1 MNIAIFGASGA
12 TGKLLTTR
20 CLAAG
25 HDVTALVRNP
35 AAFPIA
41 ELTPSTITPV
51 ESPNISATRVRIVK
65 GSAFDLASVR
75 KTIEGAEV
83 VFSALGAHSPLRNEN
98 VLPRA
103 VPLIVEAME
112 QTASQPKPVRRIIV
126 LGSAGALPDSLDK
139 QPAWRRWLIQNIVY
153 NTFLK
158 WPVAEQISQ
167 YATLSHSDLDWTMVM
182 PPMLTN
188 GPAHGTYRID
198 AAALPPNGSR
208 VSREDV
214 ADFMMQQITNPQWIR
229 KGVYIA
235 W

>member
-12 TGKLLTTR
+12 TGKLLTER

-25 HDVTALVRNP
+25 HHVTALVRTP
-35 AAFPIA
+35 ANFA
-41 ELTPSTITPV
+41 LRS
-51 ESPNISATRVRIVK
+51 SVK
-65 GSAFDLASVR
+65 VVHGSAFDHAPVLETV
-75 KTIEGAEV
+75 EGADV
-83 VFSALGAHSPLRNEN
+83 VLSAVGAHSPLRNEN
-98 VLPRA
+98 VLPRV
-103 VPLIVEAME
+103 VPFIVDAMR
-112 QTASQPKPVRRIIV
+112 QAGVRRIIV

-139 QPAWRRWLIQNIVY
+139 QPAWRRWIVQKIVY

-188 GPAHGTYRID
+188 GPARGHYRID
-198 AAALPPNGSR
+198 GEALPPNGSKI
-208 VSREDV
+208 SRADV
-214 ADFMMQQITNPQWIR
+214 ADFMMQQIDSPQWIR
-229 KGVYIA
+229 KGVYIS